1 MKKKELIEENDKLKD
16 DIKRHEAW
24 WVEIKEYSDRMI
36 KATWGEMPIV
46 TDPVNNIQYLEIV
59 SMDTAEKIKTILHQ
73 NKVLKI
79 LGFIEFLV
87 IIILILFI
95 LGM

>member
-1 MKKKELIEENDKLKD
+1 MKKKELIEENDKLKE

-24 WVEIKEYSDRMI
+24 WVEAKEYSDRMI

-46 TDPVNNIQYLEIV
+46 ADPVNNIQYLEIV

-73 NKVLKI
+73 NKALKI

-87 IIILILFI
+87 SIILILFI

>member
-1 MKKKELIEENDKLKD
+1 MKKKELRNENKTKKPIIL
-16 DIKRHEAW
+16 
-24 WVEIKEYSDRMI
+24 S
-36 KATWGEMPIV
+36 MPIDE
-46 TDPVNNIQYLEIV
+46 DPVNNIQYLENV
-59 SMDTAEKIKTILHQ
+59 SMETAEKIKTILHQ